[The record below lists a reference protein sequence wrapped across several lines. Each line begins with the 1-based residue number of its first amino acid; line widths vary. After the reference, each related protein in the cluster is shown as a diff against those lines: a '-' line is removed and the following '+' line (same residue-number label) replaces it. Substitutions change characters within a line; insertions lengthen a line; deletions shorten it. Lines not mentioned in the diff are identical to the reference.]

1 MSSWA
6 ITYSVDAQ
14 SQRIYTFAVGSDNH
28 LHVKYWNWVKPLA
41 LWADLGTPSGT
52 LVVTGPGATTY
63 HQGGRTGK
71 QRIYAFVV
79 GADHHLHVNYWTGT
93 QWQWTN
99 QGTPSGTTP
108 WVTSAITFYKA
119 PKQQI
124 YAFVASQNGHLHV
137 NYWNGTK
144 WAWAD
149 QGTPSGTIVFSSPS
163 VITYLDAS
171 KQRIYAFVAG
181 ENGHLCVNYWNGAK
195 WTWTDLGTPPGTTV
209 AQGLAISK
217 VPPAGI
223 TFYRAR
229 KQRIYVF
236 VVGGNGHL
244 YVKYWNGAK
253 WTWADQGAPSGTTV
267 EASPAPAVITYVEGG
282 KQRIYAF
289 VVGADHHIHV
299 NYWTGTQW
307 QWADQGTPSG
317 TVVLGPIAAITFYKA
332 RKQRIYAFA
341 WCSDGRLHMN
351 YWNGAKWTWADQGK
365 P

>member
-1 MSSWA
+1 
-6 ITYSVDAQ
+6 
-14 SQRIYTFAVGSDNH
+14 TFAVGSDNH

-63 HQGGRTGK
+63 HQGGRTDK

-93 QWQWTN
+93 QWQW
-99 QGTPSGTTP
+99 
-108 WVTSAITFYKA
+108 A
-119 PKQQI
+119 
-124 YAFVASQNGHLHV
+124 
-137 NYWNGTK
+137 
-144 WAWAD
+144 
-149 QGTPSGTIVFSSPS
+149 
-163 VITYLDAS
+163 
-171 KQRIYAFVAG
+171 
-181 ENGHLCVNYWNGAK
+181 
-195 WTWTDLGTPPGTTV
+195 DLGTPPGTTV

-217 VPPAGI
+217 VPPAAI

-282 KQRIYAF
+282 
-289 VVGADHHIHV
+289 
-299 NYWTGTQW
+299 
-307 QWADQGTPSG
+307 
-317 TVVLGPIAAITFYKA
+317 
-332 RKQRIYAFA
+332 
-341 WCSDGRLHMN
+341 
-351 YWNGAKWTWADQGK
+351 
-365 P
+365 